1 MSVNR
6 TLRLANKK
14 LVSERSVRFYYF
26 FYGCIM
32 FVFVPSLLFIQAEED
47 WTYLDAVYF
56 SVISLTKIGFGDYV
70 PSTTPP
76 NKFANTLLNATSCL
90 ANLTSPNP
98 SPPGV
103 QMPEGFFILFS
114 RFTCNNSVCHN
125 SQWPIEIKIIFGLYR
140 VLLNFW
146 MLLGLSFFGSLI
158 SFMTRY
164 N

>member
-6 TLRLANKK
+6 TLRLANKQ

-76 NKFANTLLNATSCL
+76 NKFANTLLNATLCL
-90 ANLTSPNP
+90 ANLTSP
-98 SPPGV
+98 SPRQPGV
-103 QMPEGFFILFS
+103 QMPEGLNLFLDRFITNQSVTNRNGQLRSKSFS
-114 RFTCNNSVCHN
+114 AC
-125 SQWPIEIKIIFGLYR
+125 IECCSTSGCYWVFHFLAR
-140 VLLNFW
+140 
-146 MLLGLSFFGSLI
+146 
-158 SFMTRY
+158 
-164 N
+164 

>member
-103 QMPEGFFILFS
+103 QMPEGFFSFCFRVLLVTIQSVTILNGRS
-114 RFTCNNSVCHN
+114 RSKSFLACIVCCSTSGCYSVCH
-125 SQWPIEIKIIFGLYR
+125 
-140 VLLNFW
+140 
-146 MLLGLSFFGSLI
+146 SLA
-158 SFMTRY
+158 R
-164 N
+164 